1 MGWPATIRS
10 DGGPQFLGP
19 FNRWCSENSINPYN
33 PRENGLAEAA
43 VKNVKTL
50 LAKCAETKN
59 DAQKALY
66 HWRNIPRSDG
76 FSPAQ
81 LLFGRKQFTAL
92 PAEDSHYT
100 TQQQHKSKKIVHSCK
115 QETIMMPIKHSCS
128 HWRSEIRLH
137 CKTHTHCSG
146 QSMGK
151 FWKPGQIA
159 CHTKWQLATRLKCA
173 CAAC

>member
-1 MGWPATIRS
+1 MAHVGLDLFDFAGKKFLLCVDRWSGFPLYKRLNSTSTQSVLNMLESWFNMLGWPATIRS

-19 FNRWCSENSINPYN
+19 FNKWCGDNNIIHELSSPYN
-33 PRENGLAEAA
+33 PRGNGLAEAA

-100 TQQQHKSKKIVHSCK
+100 FYDPATAQKQKTVHSCK
-115 QETIMMPIKHSCS
+115 Q
-128 HWRSEIRLH
+128 
-137 CKTHTHCSG
+137 
-146 QSMGK
+146 
-151 FWKPGQIA
+151 
-159 CHTKWQLATRLKCA
+159 
-173 CAAC
+173 